1 MDEWTSLSTDDGKK
15 RGDPAEKVMIA
26 NCIPGV
32 VVSARWLV
40 SSAGYSPGCR
50 ATAEGCPLQNRKE
63 KSSIQLR
70 IDNDIKTGT
79 KKFLHSILFLEKSN
93 CQFNWTLKEKKN
105 PFRSARRRQNEQQQH
120 QSDIQG
126 TLYYTRMEREKW
138 ILIRKRIDRYCQ
150 DLCPTTCWNIFHPCP
165 VVFRFQ
171 EFSPFPSLVFC
182 AQT

>member
-70 IDNDIKTGT
+70 IDKWYKNGN
-79 KKFLHSILFLEKSN
+79 KKIPPFNFIPRKIQLSIQLNPEGEKKSFQERQTPSKWTTTTSIGYPGNSILYQNGKGEMN
-93 CQFNWTLKEKKN
+93 IDKEK
-105 PFRSARRRQNEQQQH
+105 
-120 QSDIQG
+120 
-126 TLYYTRMEREKW
+126 
-138 ILIRKRIDRYCQ
+138 DR
-150 DLCPTTCWNIFHPCP
+150 
-165 VVFRFQ
+165 
-171 EFSPFPSLVFC
+171 
-182 AQT
+182 